1 MTPQQ
6 FDKLAEEF
14 RAAEVALMRWKREDY
29 SPREDV
35 LENFRQAAGV
45 LGVRPSLIAATYM
58 LKHVLAV
65 LNAIREGRYAWEWQL
80 SSGREGLKQRI
91 ADARNYLLLLAAC
104 LDEEHRDTGPTETSP
119 GAAQGG

>member
-14 RAAEVALMRWKREDY
+14 RAAEIGLMRWKREDY

-35 LENFRQAAGV
+35 LENFGQVGAM
-45 LGVRPSLIAATYM
+45 LGARPSMIAATYL
-58 LKHVLAV
+58 LKHVLAI
-65 LNAIREGRYAWEWQL
+65 LNAVRSGRYVWDWQ
-80 SSGREGLKQRI
+80 SPDGREGLKQRI

-104 LDEEHRDTGPTETSP
+104 LDDEQQAAKTVTGPT
-119 GAAQGG
+119 AQGG